1 MHRDHQ
7 ATAGRTGQAARSEPR
22 RICVVLDKGNLLCWH
37 LWLID
42 SLRARY
48 DVVVSLTA
56 AEDAVRL
63 PAACKLAFELERLIY
78 RIPPGAAVERVDAD
92 AIAVPLTL
100 EFGAADTFDVAIDL
114 TGCGNRAVKA
124 QRILTILFDGVPGEI
139 GAVAALLD
147 NRSICVAIDDAE
159 SHGLW
164 AATPALADRK
174 VLTRAIDN
182 ACSIAIDLIIKALER
197 DPLPVAAHPPHPQL
211 RARRPGPAAA
221 LAYVGFSLAWKI
233 NRFLSLQVAGREQW
247 SVAYRKVDGGTLITE
262 RKGEFMLLPDD
273 GRRYFADPFVLRY
286 RGRTAI
292 FMEEFPFDTMRG
304 RIAVAAVEEDGTV
317 SPPRPALEE
326 DHHLSYPNV
335 FVCDGQV
342 WMVPESGA
350 NASVD
355 LYRAVDFPFRWRR
368 ETTLLEGVVAYDA
381 TLLRDDAG
389 WWMLAS
395 TQLRRGTGW
404 DRLSLFHAQNLLG
417 PWRPC
422 EDNPIV
428 LDARAAR
435 PAGAVISSLGARLR
449 PVQDCEAYYGA
460 AIGLWRIDRIDR
472 EGFEQTQVAKIAS
485 DHFGV
490 HTYNSAQDL
499 EVVDVFGKTRGHRSV
514 TLTCANVLPLRGCAD
529 HDAAPFCAKTTL
541 T

>member
-1 MHRDHQ
+1 
-7 ATAGRTGQAARSEPR
+7 
-22 RICVVLDKGNLLCWH
+22 VLDKGNVLCWH

-42 SLRARY
+42 SLSAHY
-48 DVVVSLTA
+48 DVVVSLAA

-63 PAACKLAFELERLIY
+63 PAACRLAFELERLIY

-100 EFGAADTFDVAIDL
+100 EFGAADTFDVAIDF
-114 TGCGNRAVKA
+114 TGCGNRAIKA
-124 QRILTILFDGVPGEI
+124 QRILTILFDGLPGEI

-147 NRSICVAIDDAE
+147 GRSICVAVDDSE
-159 SHGLW
+159 SPVVW
-164 AATPALADRK
+164 ATAALADRK

-197 DPLPVAAHPPHPQL
+197 DRLPVAARPPHAPL

-221 LAYVGFSLAWKI
+221 LAYVGFSLAWKL
-233 NRFLSLQVAGREQW
+233 NRFLSLQLAGQEQW
-247 SVAYRKVDGGTLITE
+247 SVAYRKVYGRTLITE
-262 RKGEFMLLPDD
+262 RKGEFTLLPDD
-273 GRRYFADPFVLRY
+273 GRRYFADPFVLRH
-286 RGRTAI
+286 RGRTAV

-304 RIAVAAVEEDGTV
+304 RIAVAAVDEDGAL

-368 ETTLLEGVVAYDA
+368 ETTLLDGVVAYDA
-381 TLLRDDAG
+381 TLLRDDGG
-389 WWMLAS
+389 WWMLAA
-395 TQLRRGTGW
+395 TRLRRATGW
-404 DRLSLFHAQNLLG
+404 DRLSLFHAPNLLG

-422 EDNPIV
+422 ENNPVV

-472 EGFEQTQVAKIAS
+472 EGLEQTQVAKIAS

-490 HTYNSAQDL
+490 HTFNSVQDL
-499 EVVDVFGKTRGHRSV
+499 EVVDAFGKTRGHRSV
-514 TLTCANVLPLRGCAD
+514 TLTCANIPPSAVAPITTLLRS
-529 HDAAPFCAKTTL
+529 AKTTL